1 MSISYDK
8 LNELLS
14 AISIEYKIDMDSL
27 VGSLDKMNLI
37 PKKKSNKDNTTQQ
50 KVFDNKRAKEFAE
63 ANNIS
68 VDGIIGTGRGG
79 LITIKD
85 IKIHQSQGKLVY
97 KKVTDKVTDK
107 LTDKVTDEYTDSDRE
122 LFLELFGS
130 DGEEEVPIIED

>member
-8 LNELLS
+8 LNELLF

-37 PKKKSNKDNTTQQ
+37 PKKKSSKDNTTDK

-85 IKIHQSQGKLVY
+85 IKIHQGHGKLVY
-97 KKVTDKVTDK
+97 KKVTDDQSNKITN
-107 LTDKVTDEYTDSDRE
+107 EYTDSDRE
-122 LFLELFGS
+122 LFFELFGS
-130 DGEEEVPIIED
+130 DGEEEVPIIEE

>member
-27 VGSLDKMNLI
+27 VGSLNKMNLI
-37 PKKKSNKDNTTQQ
+37 PKKKSNKDKTTDK

-68 VDGIIGTGRGG
+68 VDGIVGTGRGG

-97 KKVTDKVTDK
+97 KKVTDEVTDK
-107 LTDKVTDEYTDSDRE
+107 ITDEYTDSDRE

-130 DGEEEVPIIED
+130 DGEEEVPIIEE